1 MRNLILGISLVVN
14 AIMLGYIV
22 YTGSNRV
29 SLSEATIQSLTENVP
44 SATLDE
50 VINAFGVFI
59 NGIADENTENTQKIP
74 VELANTMHRYYLANR
89 ANPRVDSSRAI
100 QFSMPV
106 LIRAIYDGSKNA
118 SGQIDNTVFLDN
130 LLKSSFYVYLAKYDQ
145 QTNPSNIDNTTAL
158 IQLANMGTGRV
169 LTDQIFNFG
178 QVCPTVCPDNEQIT
192 VRD

>member
-106 LIRAIYDGSKNA
+106 LIRAIYDGSFIN
-118 SGQIDNTVFLDN
+118 GQIDNNLFLNN

-145 QTNPSNIDNTTAL
+145 QTNPSNIDNTTAI
-158 IQLANMGTGRV
+158 IQLANMESGDV
-169 LTDQIFNFG
+169 LPNQIFNFG
-178 QVCPTVCPDNEQIT
+178 RICPTICGTNGQIGE
-192 VRD
+192 